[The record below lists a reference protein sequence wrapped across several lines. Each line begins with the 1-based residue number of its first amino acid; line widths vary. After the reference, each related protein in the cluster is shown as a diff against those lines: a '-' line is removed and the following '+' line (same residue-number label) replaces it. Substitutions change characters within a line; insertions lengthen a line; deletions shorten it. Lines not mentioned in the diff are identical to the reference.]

1 MPPMTS
7 MPECLPRSQEHP
19 DKGPARR
26 ITHVVGEAVRG
37 GCETN
42 CAVVIRNS
50 PGVQH
55 RVIVLG
61 SPGPMSSVWEGLGAR
76 VEHLDCLRLGWL
88 AFGRKIRDALAGGD
102 PDGAILWA
110 GIRVPLVLLQLSC
123 PAVVYAGNPFGRS
136 WRLRAFFLGASIAR
150 RPRGPVTLF
159 ACSEH
164 VARSCRQAPYFRRL
178 PLRVCLNPV
187 EIPRENR
194 HTPRELDPSR
204 PARIGMVARLDPIK
218 DHATVLKAVAQI
230 LNIWPMLRL
239 GLAGDGVLRAEL
251 EAQAA
256 TLGISGSV
264 DFLGSIGDVGEF
276 LDSLDVFVY
285 STTSAEGMGSALAEA
300 LARGLPCVVS
310 DLPVMREVVGE
321 SEAAARTVPPGR
333 PDDLAQAIE
342 QLLSGC
348 SERRELSKRAFDR
361 AVRVF
366 DARRITGAYMEALGA
381 VP

>member
-1 MPPMTS
+1 MPSMTS
-7 MPECLPRSQEHP
+7 MPERLPQSQERP
-19 DKGPARR
+19 AKEPARR

-50 PGVQH
+50 PAIRH

-61 SPGPMSSVWEGLGAR
+61 SPGPMSSVWEALGAQ
-76 VEHLDCLRLGWL
+76 VEHLDCLGLGWL
-88 AFGRKIRDALAGGD
+88 AFGRQIRGALAAGD

-110 GIRVPLVLLQLSC
+110 GIRVPLVLSQLSC

-136 WRLRAFFLGASIAR
+136 WRLRALLLGASIAR
-150 RPRGPVTLF
+150 WPRGPATLF

-164 VARSCRQAPYFRRL
+164 VARSCRRTPYFRRL

-187 EIPRENR
+187 EVPGENR
-194 HTPRELDPSR
+194 HTARELDPST

-218 DHATVLKAVAQI
+218 DHSTVLRAVAQV
-230 LNIWPMLRL
+230 LRHWPMLRL
-239 GLAGDGVLRAEL
+239 ALAGDGVLRAEL
-251 EAQAA
+251 EAEAA
-256 TLGISGSV
+256 TLGISDSV

-276 LDSLDVFVY
+276 LDSLDLFVY

-321 SEAAARTVPPGR
+321 SDAAARTVPPGR

-342 QLLSGC
+342 QLLIGR
-348 SERRELSKRAFDR
+348 SERRELSKKAFDR
-361 AVRVF
+361 AARVF

-381 VP
+381 VR